1 MDANA
6 IAKLRG
12 LSDGDSV
19 VILRGTEFTAIVDY
33 CECAHA
39 KIEDL
44 QAVVK
49 RLPHDAEG
57 VPCLPGDERW
67 AWTHRGTDKV
77 LLRGYA
83 FWESGGESGKHIG
96 FGIRAHPVAIN
107 TGYSTEA
114 AARAAGEEG
123 KDNG

>member
-1 MDANA
+1 MSNLSEER
-6 IAKLRG
+6 IADLRQVAQSMG
-12 LSDGDSV
+12 PGSLAFQT
-19 VILRGTEFTAIVDY
+19 I
-33 CECAHA
+33 HA
-39 KIEDL
+39 LLNQIESL

-96 FGIRAHPVAIN
+96 FGIRAHSVATN
-107 TGYSTEA
+107 TGFSTEA
-114 AARAAGEEG
+114 AA
-123 KDNG
+123 KDANDGPLA